1 MHELSIIVHVAKT
14 IDELAKE
21 NQLSKIGKVV
31 LECGEVTGVIP
42 ELMYD
47 CWNYYRKKYPVME
60 DSEMVIETIPAV
72 TFCEDCKKTY
82 PTLQYGKTCPHCGS
96 EHTYLV
102 SGNEYN
108 IKEIEAE

>member
-21 NQLSKIGKVV
+21 NELTKVGKVV

-60 DSEMVIETIPAV
+60 ESEMVIETIPAV
-72 TFCEDCKKTY
+72 TFCEDCKKEYETVKH
-82 PTLQYGKTCPHCGS
+82 GRICPYCGS

-102 SGNEYN
+102 VGNECI
-108 IKEIEAE
+108 IKEITAQ